1 MSPSPGDPIL
11 EAFTRLARQRPEATL
26 VLARDGAVTAARLE
40 ILSRDAERTLTGLE
54 IPPGSP
60 VAVRGPNGAGFL
72 AGFLAARRVGH
83 PVVLLDHRAA
93 EPEVERSIRHFGLQ
107 AVLRAETGGGET
119 VELSRLAGPRLDPPP
134 PGTAVVKLTSG
145 SSGEARGVATTA
157 AALLHDDRALR
168 SSMGITADD
177 RLLALVPFAHS
188 YGLSS
193 LLVPALTVGLTL
205 VVPDDRGPFGALAA
219 ARRHAVTVLPTVP
232 AYLVALLR
240 LDRSDLLPPSL
251 RLVISAGAALTPS
264 VAQRFRRRFGLPV
277 HAFYGASECG
287 GITYDREGSAA
298 EHGAVGEPVDGVTV
312 ELEPVDDLPAEQGRR
327 VVVRSAAVATGYW
340 PAEDAR
346 LGAGRYRTGD
356 LAVATG
362 DGLALVGRLDRLI
375 HVRGSK
381 VSPLEV
387 ERVIA
392 QLPAVD
398 DVSVHGVI
406 DPGSGDEVV
415 RAVVASGNGVT
426 ADEVT
431 RWCRQRLADFKIP
444 RRVVVLRELPRTARG
459 KLDRRRLEGLLA
471 ETSAGG
477 VNDPGAS

>member
-26 VLARDGAVTAARLE
+26 VLARDGAITAARLE
-40 ILSRDAERTLTGLE
+40 AMSRHAERALAALE
-54 IPPGSP
+54 IPPGAP

-72 AGFLAARRVGH
+72 AAFVAARRAGH
-83 PVVLLDHRAA
+83 PVVLLDHRAVG
-93 EPEVERSIRHFGLQ
+93 PEVERSTRRFGL
-107 AVLRAETGGGET
+107 RALLCAARGDGEPIE
-119 VELSRLAGPRLDPPP
+119 VARLAGPELDPPP

-157 AALLHDDRALR
+157 AALAHDDRSLR
-168 SSMGITADD
+168 ASMGISADD

-240 LDRSDLLPPSL
+240 LDRSDVLPPSL

-287 GITYDREGSAA
+287 GITYDREGTAA
-298 EHGAVGEPVDGVTV
+298 EQGAVGEPVDGVTL
-312 ELEPVDDLPAEQGRR
+312 ELEPVDDLPPEQGRR

-340 PAEDAR
+340 PAAEAR
-346 LGAGRYRTGD
+346 LDAGRYRTGD
-356 LAVATG
+356 LAVVTAS
-362 DGLALVGRLDRLI
+362 GLALVGRLNRLI

-398 DVSVHGVI
+398 DVSVQGVV
-406 DPGSGDEVV
+406 DPGSGDEIV

-471 ETSAGG
+471 EASAADA
-477 VNDPGAS
+477 NDPGAS